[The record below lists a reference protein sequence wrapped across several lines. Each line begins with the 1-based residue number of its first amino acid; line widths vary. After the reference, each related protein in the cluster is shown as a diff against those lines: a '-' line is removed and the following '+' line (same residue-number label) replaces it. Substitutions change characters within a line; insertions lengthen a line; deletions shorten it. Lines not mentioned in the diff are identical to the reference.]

1 MVIGIELDS
10 DCRINDVTE
19 VDVTM
24 DETKKKMRVELIDT
38 MGCVEEMCC
47 YLVCAV
53 YYVSN

>member
-10 DCRINDVTE
+10 DWLRR
-19 VDVTM
+19 DVTM
-24 DETKKKMRVELIDT
+24 VETKKKMRVELIDT

-53 YYVSN
+53 YSVSN